1 MKREK
6 DNTSKTEESFGVWQ
20 LSILILSIVTLVMLA
35 VQTFLIVDEK
45 FLRIFFI
52 ADNIICCFFF
62 ADFLLQLRYSRPL
75 KNYLKWGWL
84 DLLSSVPMLPAFR
97 VARIVR
103 IVRILRVLRA
113 ARASKHI
120 LHFVLI
126 HRSRNTFGAVVFGSF
141 ILLLFSAMAIVTIE
155 PDMNARDA
163 FWWCFFALV
172 KGEFGDYYPASTE
185 GRIITA
191 LLITAGVALFGTFTA
206 TVASFFLEEDQKE
219 DERRDAD
226 ILREIELI
234 KQQIIELRK
243 EMKGTKEDG

>member
-20 LSILILSIVTLVMLA
+20 LSMLILSIVTLVMLA
-35 VQTFLIVDEK
+35 VQTFLIIDERLLDI
-45 FLRIFFI
+45 FLI
-52 ADNIICCFFF
+52 ADSIICCFFF
-62 ADFLLQLRYSRPL
+62 ADFLLQIRYSRPL

-84 DLLSSVPMLPAFR
+84 DLLSSIPMLPVFR
-97 VARIVR
+97 IARIAR

-120 LHFVLI
+120 LRFILI
-126 HRSRNTFGAVVFGSF
+126 HRSRNTFGAVVVGSF
-141 ILLLFSAMAIVTIE
+141 ILLLFASMAIITIE
-155 PDMNARDA
+155 PDMNVEDA

-172 KGEFGDYYPASTE
+172 KGELGNYYPSSIE

-206 TVASFFLEEDQKE
+206 TVASFFIEEDQRE
-219 DERRDAD
+219 DERRDED
-226 ILREIELI
+226 ILREIEQL

-243 EMKGTKEDG
+243 EMKGKKEDV